1 MGWPVQDQAGYFDVS
16 DGKVSEVIET
26 REESDEK
33 VNNIRIEEPKVT
45 SVPLIKAEINKVD
58 FLAVADVEE
67 EITVSKYIKADN
79 LSVTF
84 SSPTVDL
91 NNTVSLNSVIVSTE
105 KSKKTIVKLKSQNLG
120 DNSDVI
126 DLLFV
131 AL

>member
-1 MGWPVQDQAGYFDVS
+1 
-16 DGKVSEVIET
+16 
-26 REESDEK
+26 
-33 VNNIRIEEPKVT
+33 
-45 SVPLIKAEINKVD
+45 
-58 FLAVADVEE
+58 LAVADVEE

-84 SSPTVDL
+84 ISPTVDL

-105 KSKKTIVKLKSQNLG
+105 KSKKTTVKLKSQNLG